1 MEKSVNF
8 EFRDLM
14 EEMLQFDPV
23 DVSAYSP
30 LVLAYIGDCV
40 YDLIIK
46 SMVINQGNRQVQ
58 KLHRETSGYVQAS
71 APVSYTHLKGL
82 LGHSDADVLLHAIMD
97 ALLGAAALGDIGKH
111 FPDTDPAYK
120 GISSIRL
127 LEHVAD
133 LLEEHQ
139 FLIENIDATIIAQ
152 RPKMRP
158 YIDTMRENIAKALK
172 IESDQINV
180 KATTEEGLGFTGSGE
195 GISSQAI
202 CMLEKVMNYSS
213 VDVTAQT
220 GGCAGCQGCKKA

>member
-71 APVSYTHLKGL
+71 AQSFMMRAMQEHL
-82 LGHSDADVLLHAIMD
+82 
-97 ALLGAAALGDIGKH
+97 
-111 FPDTDPAYK
+111 T
-120 GISSIRL
+120 
-127 LEHVAD
+127 E
-133 LLEEHQ
+133 EEHAVYKRGRNAKSYPAKNQ
-139 FLIENIDATIIAQ
+139 SITDYRRATGFEALIGFLYLSGETE
-152 RPKMRP
+152 RL
-158 YIDTMRENIAKALK
+158 DTLMNIAYENAL
-172 IESDQINV
+172 DN
-180 KATTEEGLGFTGSGE
+180 
-195 GISSQAI
+195 
-202 CMLEKVMNYSS
+202 N
-213 VDVTAQT
+213 
-220 GGCAGCQGCKKA
+220 